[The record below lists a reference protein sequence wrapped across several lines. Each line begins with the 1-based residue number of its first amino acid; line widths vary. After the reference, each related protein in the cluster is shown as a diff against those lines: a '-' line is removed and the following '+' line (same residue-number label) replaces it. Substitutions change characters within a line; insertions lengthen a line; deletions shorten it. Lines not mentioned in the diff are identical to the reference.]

1 MELALE
7 IGSWVLLVAGA
18 VFCVISGIGVLR
30 LPDFYSRT
38 HGASIGDTMGA
49 GLIVL
54 GLLLQS
60 DHWSVIVK
68 LALILVFLFLTSP
81 TAGHALVKAAY
92 ARGIKA
98 REGGDDAT

>member
-1 MELALE
+1 MALTLE
-7 IGSWVLLVAGA
+7 IASWALLVSGA
-18 VFCVISGIGVLR
+18 LFCVISGIGVLR

-60 DHWSVIVK
+60 DHWSVGVK
-68 LALILVFLFLTSP
+68 LP
-81 TAGHALVKAAY
+81 WQRKGWG
-92 ARGIKA
+92 R
-98 REGGDDAT
+98 